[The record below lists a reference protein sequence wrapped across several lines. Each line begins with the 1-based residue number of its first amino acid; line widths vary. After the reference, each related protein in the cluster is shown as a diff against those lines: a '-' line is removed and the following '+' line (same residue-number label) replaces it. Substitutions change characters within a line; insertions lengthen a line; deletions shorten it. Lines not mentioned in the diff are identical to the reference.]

1 MVWCAWG
8 AGRFCSVRCR
18 CVRVKCHRVGISL
31 WEILVEV
38 PTVILGLYKS
48 DIAAEET
55 GACHMALL

>member
-1 MVWCAWG
+1 MQADSARFDADAFVSNVTVWG
-8 AGRFCSVRCR
+8 L
-18 CVRVKCHRVGISL
+18 SL